1 MSFQCYKQKWWL
13 SYTSTI
19 DYNTMTKLLFKKST
33 PTKPHHKTNPTT
45 LLKKNECCQHIEWS
59 QFELIINQQQF

>member
-33 PTKPHHKTNPTT
+33 PKKPQQNPTIKQT
-45 LLKKNECCQHIEWS
+45 LPRLLKKMNAANI
-59 QFELIINQQQF
+59 